1 MSIDGNEP
9 LDLRSDDTKAQ
20 DARVARNVAVER
32 CIQIVETVSTG
43 VANPSPIVI
52 AMKAAIVRRIRNQQP
67 GM

>member
-1 MSIDGNEP
+1 
-9 LDLRSDDTKAQ
+9 
-20 DARVARNVAVER
+20 
-32 CIQIVETVSTG
+32 VETVSTG